1 VKTKLWIALA
11 FITTFA
17 LGFGSGYWIPKPMP
31 LPMKD
36 TAIEEMSLTELSEQ
50 APPAPS
56 DALAP
61 PPSRRTTQAPA
72 EDKPRAS
79 RQQTLERE
87 KAQRERLA
95 ELLELREEQKPAFD
109 SSTQAFHQQMN
120 RTLQET
126 RIQTRKKILA
136 QNDSLDQRMRAILN
150 PAQYETW
157 KKFHERRQQFLRERQ
172 HLMEQKGPH
181 QPRM

>member
-31 LPMKD
+31 LPIKD
-36 TAIEEMSLTELSEQ
+36 TPIEEMSITELSEQ
-50 APPAPS
+50 APPGPN
-56 DALAP
+56 DAVAP
-61 PPSRRTTQAPA
+61 PPGRRTTQAPA
-72 EDKPRAS
+72 EDEPRPGH
-79 RQQTLERE
+79 QQALERE

-136 QNDSLDQRMRAILN
+136 QNDSLDQRMRKILN

-172 HLMEQKGPH
+172 HLMQQKGPL